1 MYIRITDNDTP
12 SYSRNFSKKVLD
24 QVVNARKA
32 TYLQPYIDR
41 RRSFT
46 PLVYLVDEMAC
57 KEEKVFEK
65 RIASHLA
72 RK

>member
-46 PLVYLVDEMAC
+46 PLVY
-57 KEEKVFEK
+57 
-65 RIASHLA
+65 
-72 RK
+72 